1 MQTSDVPS
9 GEIGS
14 GLTIVLLQAILTC
27 MRMTLPLAHLL
38 LTSFVLV
45 LADPAGA
52 GPVERAEDRPEP
64 VPPEE
69 YSLYDQ
75 VIQTKFLTS
84 RTSLV
89 MIERLTVTR
98 LGPEERNPPDRA
110 YFDENR
116 FFEGRLEPDL
126 VADFLLKTRR
136 PSRLEAKF
144 HFGVPYRFVS
154 DGELEEPE
162 VSLGPIPAEFSPTD
176 LAQDAPP
183 TIGILEFSRVGFNRR
198 EDQALIYVGDNRP
211 DGSGAGL
218 LVLLHRRGRVW
229 TIVNTE
235 VLWVARR
242 EE

>member
-1 MQTSDVPS
+1 MQTSDVSS

-27 MRMTLPLAHLL
+27 MRMILPLVHLL
-38 LTSFVLV
+38 ITSFVLV
-45 LADPAGA
+45 LADLAGA
-52 GPVERAEDRPEP
+52 GPIERAEDKAEP

-116 FFEGRLEPDL
+116 
-126 VADFLLKTRR
+126 
-136 PSRLEAKF
+136 
-144 HFGVPYRFVS
+144 
-154 DGELEEPE
+154 
-162 VSLGPIPAEFSPTD
+162 
-176 LAQDAPP
+176 
-183 TIGILEFSRVGFNRR
+183 
-198 EDQALIYVGDNRP
+198 
-211 DGSGAGL
+211 
-218 LVLLHRRGRVW
+218 
-229 TIVNTE
+229 
-235 VLWVARR
+235 
-242 EE
+242 